1 MSEEAKFIIEQLT
14 IMVHTEMA
22 ALKADMAELKT
33 DMAELKTE
41 VAELKAE
48 VAELKT
54 EVENLETRVDR
65 LEVRVTHLEA
75 RMESVEVAIKEVL
88 EPEIHIIA
96 EGHLDLDRKLM
107 TATSFSTELE
117 NLKIRMKSYEM
128 ALMDQK
134 KLCDARH
141 VLAC

>member
-1 MSEEAKFIIEQLT
+1 MSEEAKLIIEQLT

-22 ALKADMAELKT
+22 GLKADMAELKT

-41 VAELKAE
+41 VAELKAGI
-48 VAELKT
+48 AELKT